1 MPRRWQ
7 SIVCVKF
14 FRICQPPAT
23 PILPQTAERG
33 RNTPFEAKFAAYCL
47 SKSYT
52 KEATHQDEEK
62 KQKGT
67 AFQQK
72 SPILSVKNTRIPD
85 KLLQ

>member
-1 MPRRWQ
+1 
-7 SIVCVKF
+7 
-14 FRICQPPAT
+14 
-23 PILPQTAERG
+23 LPQTAERG

-52 KEATHQDEEK
+52 KEATRQDEETE
-62 KQKGT
+62 QKGT